1 MTEYGSSSIVG
12 LWGLLVL
19 VSLSTY
25 VWRAG
30 GVAIAARIK
39 PDGNLSQWF
48 SCVAYGMLA
57 ALMSR
62 IVLLPVGILA
72 ETLLIDR
79 LVALGAGVA
88 MFCAFKRNMLA
99 GMLSSVGVFA
109 VIAALRDNGIV

>member
-1 MTEYGSSSIVG
+1 MTEFGSPGLVG
-12 LWGLLVL
+12 LWGLLLL

-25 VWRAG
+25 AWRAG
-30 GVAIAARIK
+30 GVAIAARIR

-72 ETLLIDR
+72 ETPLIDR

-88 MFCAFKRNMLA
+88 VFGAFRRNMLA

-109 VIAALRDNGIV
+109 VIIALRENGLV